1 MDLNFPEQW
10 VAKAYPNTN
19 IFRVGDNDTY
29 FTRAGKRL
37 LNVSVGPIARY
48 YPEEFKDIHLA
59 VAGGS
64 FRSLFFNET
73 PTDLDVFLLTDMETG
88 TRFLRKLRQNLMNQF
103 PDAPFQQVAEVTITI
118 NKNYTPSEEAITKKF
133 VRFNIPVIE
142 GLTPVPIQMI
152 HFCHVVEGDEVFP
165 TSARELINLFDVVP
179 ACFAAETTAFPLSFH
194 GVSTHA
200 MLLDSLLS
208 KTLIPNMVRGRYIEP
223 VMTLDRF
230 YKYTKT
236 YGFSVSKS
244 DMPHF
249 TKLMSI
255 PNNMNISYDVDDT
268 EGDPCSEAEVGF

>member
-1 MDLNFPEQW
+1 MDLNFPKQW
-10 VAKAYPNTN
+10 VEKAYPNTN

-37 LNVSVGPIARY
+37 LNMSVGPVAPF
-48 YPEEFKDIHLA
+48 YPEGFKNLHLA

-64 FRSLFFNET
+64 FRSLFFNEA
-73 PTDLDVFLLTDMETG
+73 PTDLDVFILTDSDTG
-88 TRFLRKLRQNLMNQF
+88 TRFLRNLRNNLINTF
-103 PDAPFQQVAEVTITI
+103 PDAPFQQLAEVTITI
-118 NKNYTPSEEAITKKF
+118 NKHYNPSEESLVKKF

-142 GLTPVPIQMI
+142 GLTPTPIQMI
-152 HFCHVVEGDEVFP
+152 HFCHLVGEEEVFP

-179 ACFAAETTAFPLSFH
+179 ACFAAETTAFPMVLQ

-236 YGFSVSKS
+236 YGFSVNKS

-255 PNNMNISYDVDDT
+255 PSNMNISYDVDEN
-268 EGDPCSEAEVGF
+268 EGEVEVGF